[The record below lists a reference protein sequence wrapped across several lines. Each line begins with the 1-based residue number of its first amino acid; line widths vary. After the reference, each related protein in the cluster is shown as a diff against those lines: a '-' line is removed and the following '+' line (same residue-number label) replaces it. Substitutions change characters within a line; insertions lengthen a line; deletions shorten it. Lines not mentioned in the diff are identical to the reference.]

1 MWENRIVCLREIP
14 QDRLV
19 QPPNSNRYIIT
30 ECSRK
35 TEEESALLPRFLVM
49 DYFLWMCVFCFQ
61 IHLWRGVWGAP
72 YTLLSCSLP
81 SYWVYTLMSVGS
93 CAMLASPAYFRLWTH
108 WRQSTAFPVCFFHP
122 FSISFLQNS
131 GNSTR
136 QLHALNQR
144 KVTTDGRL
152 SC

>member
-1 MWENRIVCLREIP
+1 MWENRIVCFREIL

-35 TEEESALLPRFLVM
+35 TKRESALLSRFLVM
-49 DYFLWMCVFCFQ
+49 DYFHSVDVFCFQ
-61 IHLWRGVWGAP
+61 INLWRGVWGAP
-72 YTLLSCSLP
+72 CAWLSYSLP
-81 SYWVYTLMSVGS
+81 SYWVYALMSVGS
-93 CAMLASPAYFRLWTH
+93 CVMLTSPAYFRLWTR
-108 WRQSTAFPVCFFHP
+108 WRQSTAFPVCFYHP
-122 FSISFLQNS
+122 SNVLFFQNS

-136 QLHALNQR
+136 QLHTLNQI